1 MSFQKVS
8 FARLA
13 NSENRE
19 SRKTGM
25 CIFGKHNRVNGTL
38 WTAQINQKILCMTFL
53 KELAKSAVQSC
64 EIDKE
69 LYEKYDVKRGLRN
82 ADFSGVLVGLTNIGD
97 VVGYKKDEQGKI
109 IPAHGELY
117 YRGIELKDLCR
128 GFQQDG
134 RHGFEEAA
142 YLLLSGKLPNTSQLK
157 EFSEMLTRERELPEF
172 FSKNMILSLRGRS
185 VMNMLARS
193 VLGLYTADDEAENYS
208 PENLLKQSISLIAKF
223 PVIVAYAYYGMRHS
237 FQRKSLIIRHPQPE
251 LSAAENFLYMLKGN
265 KYTSLEADLLD
276 LSLVLHAE
284 HGGGNNSSFTT
295 RVVSSAQ
302 TDTYSAIAAALG
314 SLKGELH
321 GGANL
326 KVINMM
332 NNIKQNVKNWE
343 DENEVAEYLEK
354 ILNKKANDGTGKIY
368 GIGHAIYTLSDPRA
382 VLLKEKA
389 EELAKEKGR
398 LAEFKLY
405 ALIERI
411 APEVFYKFKGSN
423 SKVVC
428 ANVDFYSGFVYQCLD
443 IPEEIY
449 TPIFAVARIA
459 GWCAHRI
466 EEVTCSSRR
475 IIRPAYKAVYPRLE
489 YVPIQ
494 KRK

>member
-1 MSFQKVS
+1 M
-8 FARLA
+8 A
-13 NSENRE
+13 
-19 SRKTGM
+19 
-25 CIFGKHNRVNGTL
+25 
-38 WTAQINQKILCMTFL
+38 FL
-53 KELAKSAVQSC
+53 KDLARSAVHSC
-64 EIDKE
+64 DIDKD
-69 LYEKYDVKRGLRN
+69 LYPRYNVKRGLRN

-97 VVGYKKDEQGKI
+97 VVGYDKDEQGNI
-109 IPAHGELY
+109 IPAHGQLY

-134 RHGFEEAA
+134 RHGYEEAV
-142 YLLLSGKLPNTSQLK
+142 YLLLSGKLPSKQQLEELK
-157 EFSEMLTRERELPEF
+157 GMLSEERELPPF
-172 FSKNMILSLRGRS
+172 FSKSMILSLRGRS

-193 VLGLYTADDEAENYS
+193 VLGLYTADEDAEDYS
-208 PENLLKQSISLIAKF
+208 AENLLKESISLIAKF
-223 PVIVAYAYYGMRHS
+223 PVIVAYSYFGMRHS
-237 FQRKSLIIRHPQPE
+237 YQRKSLIIRHPQPE
-251 LSAAENFLYMLKGN
+251 LSSAENFLYMLKGK
-265 KYTSLEADLLD
+265 KYTQLEADLLD
-276 LSLVLHAE
+276 LSLVIHAE

-314 SLKGELH
+314 SLKGGLH

-326 KVINMM
+326 KVIDMM
-332 NNIKQNVKNWE
+332 ENIKENVQNWE
-343 DENEVAEYLEK
+343 DEDEVASYLEK
-354 ILNKKANDGTGKIY
+354 ILNKKAHDGSGKIY

-398 LAEFKLY
+398 ESEFKLY
-405 ALIERI
+405 ALIERL
-411 APEVFYKFKGSN
+411 APEIFYKFKGSN
-423 SKVVC
+423 AKVVC
-428 ANVDFYSGFVYQCLD
+428 ANVDFYSGLVYEFLD
-443 IPEEIY
+443 IPREIY

-475 IIRPAYKAVYPRLE
+475 IIRPAYKAVCPRIE
-489 YVPIQ
+489 YTPLD

>member
-1 MSFQKVS
+1 M
-8 FARLA
+8 A
-13 NSENRE
+13 
-19 SRKTGM
+19 
-25 CIFGKHNRVNGTL
+25 
-38 WTAQINQKILCMTFL
+38 FL
-53 KELAKSAVQSC
+53 KEFAKASVQSC

-69 LYEKYDVKRGLRN
+69 LYLQYNVKRGLRN

-97 VVGYKKDEQGKI
+97 VVGYDKDDQDNI
-109 IPAHGELY
+109 IPAHGSLY

-128 GFQQDG
+128 GFQEDG
-134 RHGFEEAA
+134 RHGYEEAA
-142 YLLLSGKLPNTSQLK
+142 YLLLSGKLPDKDQLNIFSQQLAV
-157 EFSEMLTRERELPEF
+157 ERELPDF

-185 VMNMLARS
+185 IMNMLARS
-193 VLGLYTADDEAENYS
+193 VLGLYTADDDAEVYS
-208 PENLLKQSISLIAKF
+208 PENLLKQSMSLIAKF
-223 PVIVAYAYYGMRHS
+223 PVIVAYAYFGMRHS
-237 FQRKSLIIRHPQPE
+237 YQRKSLIIRHPQSE
-251 LSAAENFLYMLKGN
+251 LSGAENFLYMLKGK
-265 KYTSLEADLLD
+265 KYTKLEADLLD

-314 SLKGELH
+314 SLKGGLH

-326 KVINMM
+326 KVIDMM

-343 DENEVAEYLEK
+343 DEKEVSAYLEK

-368 GIGHAIYTLSDPRA
+368 GIGHAIYTLSDPRT

-389 EELAKEKGR
+389 EELAKEKNKV
-398 LAEFKLY
+398 AEFNLY
-405 ALIERI
+405 AMIERL
-411 APEVFYKFKGSN
+411 APEVFYNFKGSS

-428 ANVDFYSGFVYQCLD
+428 ANVDFYSGFVYQCLE
-443 IPEEIY
+443 IPEELY

-475 IIRPAYKAVYPRLE
+475 IIRPAYKAVYPRLQ
-489 YVPIQ
+489 YTPIG
-494 KRK
+494 KR

>member
-1 MSFQKVS
+1 M
-8 FARLA
+8 A
-13 NSENRE
+13 
-19 SRKTGM
+19 
-25 CIFGKHNRVNGTL
+25 
-38 WTAQINQKILCMTFL
+38 FL
-53 KELAKSAVQSC
+53 KEFAKSSVQSC
-64 EIDKE
+64 DIDKD
-69 LYEKYDVKRGLRN
+69 LYVKYNVKRGLRN

-97 VVGYKKDEQGKI
+97 VVGYHKDEDGKI

-128 GFQQDG
+128 GFQKDG

-142 YLLLSGKLPNTSQLK
+142 YLLLSGKLPTPAQLK
-157 EFSEMLTRERELPEF
+157 EFSGMLAQERELPEF
-172 FSKNMILSLRGRS
+172 FSKNMILSLRGRC

-193 VLGLYTADDEAENYS
+193 VLGLYTADEEAENYS
-208 PENLLKQSISLIAKF
+208 SENLLKQSISLIAKF
-223 PVIVAYAYYGMRHS
+223 PVIVAYAYFGMRHS
-237 FQRKSLIIRHPQPE
+237 YQRRSLIIRHPQPE
-251 LSAAENFLYMLKGN
+251 LSAAENFLYMLKGK
-265 KYTSLEADLLD
+265 KYTKLEADLLD

-314 SLKGELH
+314 SLKGGLH

-332 NNIKQNVKNWE
+332 DNIKNNVKNWE
-343 DENEVAEYLEK
+343 DEKEVAAYLDK
-354 ILNKKANDGTGKIY
+354 ILRKQANDGTGKIY

-389 EELAKEKGR
+389 EELAKEKGK
-398 LAEFKLY
+398 LAEFNLY
-405 ALIERI
+405 ALIERL

-428 ANVDFYSGFVYQCLD
+428 ANVDFYSGFVYQCLE

-475 IIRPAYKAVYPRLE
+475 IIRPAYKSVSPRLQ
-489 YVPIQ
+489 YRPLNGRD
-494 KRK
+494 K

>member
-1 MSFQKVS
+1 MAFLNE
-8 FARLA
+8 FA
-13 NSENRE
+13 
-19 SRKTGM
+19 
-25 CIFGKHNRVNGTL
+25 
-38 WTAQINQKILCMTFL
+38 KI
-53 KELAKSAVQSC
+53 AVQSC
-64 EIDKE
+64 EIDKD
-69 LYEKYDVKRGLRN
+69 LYVKYNVKRGLRN

-97 VVGYKKDEQGKI
+97 VVGYNKDEAGNI

-128 GFQQDG
+128 GFQKDG

-142 YLLLSGKLPNTSQLK
+142 YLLLSGQLPDVGHLK
-157 EFSEMLTRERELPEF
+157 EFSRQLAEERELPEF

-208 PENLLKQSISLIAKF
+208 PENLLKQSMSLIAKF

-237 FQRKSLIIRHPQPE
+237 YQRKSLIIRHPQPV
-251 LSAAENFLYMLKGN
+251 LSAAENFLYMLKGKN
-265 KYTSLEADLLD
+265 YTKLEADLLD

-332 NNIKQNVKNWE
+332 DNIKQNVKNWE
-343 DENEVAEYLEK
+343 DEKEVAAYLDK
-354 ILNKKANDGTGKIY
+354 ILNKQANDGSGKIY

-389 EELAKEKGR
+389 EELAKEKNR
-398 LAEFKLY
+398 LDEFNLY
-405 ALIERI
+405 ALIERL
-411 APEVFYKFKGSN
+411 APDVFYKFKGTS

-428 ANVDFYSGFVYQCLD
+428 ANVDFYSGFVYQCLE

-475 IIRPAYKAVYPRLE
+475 IIRPAYKAVYPRLK
-489 YVPIQ
+489 YTSINQ
-494 KRK
+494 R